1 VIGAG
6 PSGITAAKNL
16 LQVGL
21 RDLVVYDK
29 NDQVGGNWLFSP
41 APGHSSVFETTH
53 IISSRTLSQYSDHP
67 WPPGSP
73 DYPGH
78 PELLAYF
85 QGYARRFGVDRHVRF
100 RTEVKKAE
108 REAGGGWRVT
118 LATGESERFDHLL
131 VANGHHWD
139 PRMPSYPGSFA
150 GTLIHSHDF
159 KSAASFKDRR
169 VLVVGGGNS
178 ACDIAVETGRVSSFT
193 GISMRRGYHFVPKFM
208 FGVASD
214 VLYEKLRFI
223 PRRLRVRLVELLMW
237 LNTGAPERYGLLKPD
252 HPFMSTHP
260 VVNSELLY
268 FIRHGRIHP
277 RPDIARL
284 DGKAVHFVDGRIES
298 YDVVIAATGFRIS
311 FPFFDPSL
319 VDFSSGDVPLYLR
332 VFHRHLRDVY
342 FIGLFQPIGCIWPLA
357 ELQARL
363 VANHIVGNYRLPADL
378 QRRIAREVDT
388 IRHTFVQTPRHS
400 IEVDYHPF
408 QERLLREMP
417 LGAPEWPR
425 DTSPGP
431 RAASA

>member
-1 VIGAG
+1 
-6 PSGITAAKNL
+6 
-16 LQVGL
+16 
-21 RDLVVYDK
+21 
-29 NDQVGGNWLFSP
+29 
-41 APGHSSVFETTH
+41 
-53 IISSRTLSQYSDHP
+53 
-67 WPPGSP
+67 
-73 DYPGH
+73 
-78 PELLAYF
+78 
-85 QGYARRFGVDRHVRF
+85 
-100 RTEVKKAE
+100 
-108 REAGGGWRVT
+108 
-118 LATGESERFDHLL
+118 
-131 VANGHHWD
+131 
-139 PRMPSYPGSFA
+139 MPSYPGSFA

>member
-21 RDLVVYDK
+21 REVVVYDK

-41 APGHSSVFETTH
+41 EPSHSSVFETTH
-53 IISSRTLSQYSDHP
+53 IISSKTLSQYSDYP
-67 WPPGSP
+67 WPPGYA

-78 PELLAYF
+78 RELLAYF

-118 LATGESERFDHLL
+118 LSTGESERFDHLL

-150 GTLIHSHDF
+150 GPIIHSHDF
-159 KSAASFKDRR
+159 KSSAPFKDRR

-178 ACDIAVETGRVSSFT
+178 ACDIAVETARVSSFT
-193 GISMRRGYHFVPKFM
+193 GISMRRGYYFVPKFM

-214 VLYEKLRFI
+214 ALYDKLRFI
-223 PRRLRVRLVELLMW
+223 PRKVRVRLVELLLW
-237 LNTGAPERYGLLKPD
+237 LNPGSLERYGLMKPD
-252 HPFMSTHP
+252 HEFMSTHP
-260 VVNSELLY
+260 VVNSELPY

-277 RPDIARL
+277 RPDIAKL
-284 DGKAVHFVDGRIES
+284 EGNAVRFVDGRVES
-298 YDVVIAATGFRIS
+298 YDTIIAATGFKIS
-311 FPFFDPSL
+311 FPFFDRSL
-319 VDFSSGDVPLYLR
+319 VDFSRGDVPLYLR
-332 VFHRHLRDVY
+332 VFPPHLRDVY

-357 ELQARL
+357 ELQAKL
-363 VANHIVGNYRLPADL
+363 VANHIVGNYRLPADME
-378 QRRIAREVDT
+378 RRIAREVDT
-388 IRHTFVQTPRHS
+388 IRHTFVQTPRHT

-408 QERLLREMP
+408 HERLRRDMP
-417 LGAPEWPR
+417 PRAPEWPR
-425 DTSPGP
+425 DTSPGARP
-431 RAASA
+431 SE